1 MPEQGRF
8 INKLLYNASVTSQTC
23 HHHNHPH
30 NPHHHQ
36 HPHHYNCC
44 CDYYHPQQHHNH
56 HHYFIIVIVIII
68 IIIIII
74 LLSSSSSSSFSY
86 FFDWFF
92 YNYNYGYLFCNYVLL
107 QGYLYAATQN
117 GRECTCGNTLN
128 NPTYAK
134 WNDCKSVC
142 AKGEADVCGGNYFSS
157 LYEKVE

>member
-36 HPHHYNCC
+36 HQHHYNCC

-68 IIIIII
+68 IIIII

-86 FFDWFF
+86 FFDWIF